1 MAARRTIEKGAT
13 KDIWRLLDDAQRAPP
28 PQAALDGES
37 KPTDGACVA
46 RPWFQTTRVAGS
58 HLFACCVAPLRP
70 LDIGAHWL
78 AKMFFG

>member
-46 RPWFQTTRVAGS
+46 RSGFKPHASGVCTCLPAAS
-58 HLFACCVAPLRP
+58 LRY
-70 LDIGAHWL
+70 DR
-78 AKMFFG
+78 